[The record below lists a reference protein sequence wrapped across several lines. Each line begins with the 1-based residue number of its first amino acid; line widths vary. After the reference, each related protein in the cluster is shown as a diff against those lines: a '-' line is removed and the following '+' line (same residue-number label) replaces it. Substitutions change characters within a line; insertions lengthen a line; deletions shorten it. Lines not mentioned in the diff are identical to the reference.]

1 MKQLVSRTAAPIRQW
16 KLRTYLDGLS
26 ECRLHTHLRHL
37 SITQNTHVD
46 DHTRDFNIS
55 SSMLMPLKYGDF
67 GTHNWLRIPSG

>member
-1 MKQLVSRTAAPIRQW
+1 MKQLVSRTAALMRQW

-46 DHTRDFNIS
+46 DNHTRDIQYQFFYAHASKI
-55 SSMLMPLKYGDF
+55 
-67 GTHNWLRIPSG
+67 W